1 MMPGED
7 AMKMRIA
14 VLALMPT
21 ALLMLP
27 ANGNAQ
33 TPQKATAFT
42 IAGHAGE
49 APIVQIN
56 GKSYVEVES
65 LARLTHG
72 NLSFKANR
80 TILTL
85 PPSNSEAPA
94 AVPQAQPS

>member
-1 MMPGED
+1 MPGED
-7 AMKMRIA
+7 AMKMRLA
-14 VLALMPT
+14 VLAMMPT

-27 ANGNAQ
+27 ANDNAQ
-33 TPQKATAFT
+33 TLQKSTAFT

-49 APIVQIN
+49 VQLVQIN

-85 PPSNSEAPA
+85 PSSDPEPPA
-94 AVPQAQPS
+94 TAIQAQST